1 MGRRMSRGGAARE
14 GRRGEKPA
22 TVAWNVHA
30 IRPRRVRAGDS
41 SSLRATRGA
50 APGGSR
56 DRAAL
61 GRHDLRAVERRGQP
75 CRTRSP
81 GDAGNT
87 GAAGRAAPAPGRHL
101 DRLDARDPQG
111 WFLLR
116 APRSTLAGGDPARHG
131 RRSRSGRI
139 ARNRAITSTWAAPSL
154 CTAVPSSTSRSDLG
168 LDDPGSADNL
178 DRPVSPDDVAYVFYT
193 SGSTGQT
200 EGRGRFAS
208 QRAAQRVPLYEH
220 AAIRLRGS
228 TESRPG
234 AELQWHGLHSVR
246 RAPERRLCGA
256 VRPPERRAL
265 VAVRRRAAR
274 ARHGLPRGAVDL
286 S

>member
-41 SSLRATRGA
+41 SSLRATRSA

-61 GRHDLRAVERRGQP
+61 GRHHLRAVERRGQP

-154 CTAVPSSTSRSDLG
+154 CTVVPSSTSRSTLA
-168 LDDPGSADNL
+168 STI
-178 DRPVSPDDVAYVFYT
+178 PVRQTTSTAPSPLMT
-193 SGSTGQT
+193 LPMCST
-200 EGRGRFAS
+200 
-208 QRAAQRVPLYEH
+208 P
-220 AAIRLRGS
+220 
-228 TESRPG
+228 
-234 AELQWHGLHSVR
+234 
-246 RAPERRLCGA
+246 
-256 VRPPERRAL
+256 
-265 VAVRRRAAR
+265 R
-274 ARHGLPRGAVDL
+274 ARPADPRAWPIRIATCCTTCAVIRTRCD
-286 S
+286 SPPRID